1 MSIKIMSWVWENG
14 PSDPTERL
22 IMLAL
27 ADYSNDEGVSYPSMI
42 GLAEKACVTERG
54 ARGIV
59 RRLEG
64 QGWLEIK
71 TGGGRGGKNVYRIT
85 GCKPGT
91 PNPESETGN
100 KRNPER
106 GDTKPGTRLHETRN
120 LRSAEPS
127 GTVKEPSLSK
137 KEAQPVEILT
147 EVASADAASSFVAFR
162 KQIKKPLTATAA
174 GRLRGA
180 LLQIKAQ
187 GGDPDDALG
196 MAEER
201 GWQSIKPE
209 WYFKDTANAQ
219 SPQPNRQT
227 SASDT
232 LRYQLDVAGRMRRPS
247 SENCF

>member
-14 PSDPTERL
+14 PTDPTERL

-59 RRLEG
+59 RRLES

-85 GCKPGT
+85 GRKPGT
-91 PNPESETGN
+91 TNRELETGN
-100 KRNPER
+100 TENPER
-106 GDTKPGTRLHETRN
+106 GDTKPGTRLQETRN

-127 GTVKEPSLSK
+127 GTVKEPSFSK
-137 KEAQPVEILT
+137 TEAKPVEILA
-147 EVASADAASSFVAFR
+147 EAASENAASSFVAFR
-162 KQIKKPLTATAA
+162 KQINKPLTATAA
-174 GRLRGA
+174 GRLRGI
-180 LLQIKAQ
+180 LSEIKAQ

-209 WYFKDTANAQ
+209 WYFKETANAQ
-219 SPQPNRQT
+219 SPQHNRQLSRADAT
-227 SASDT
+227 S
-232 LRYQLDVAGRMRRPS
+232 LGFDVVARTRRAS
-247 SENCF
+247 SEPLF